1 MKKRSDY
8 WRYKYDQFISK
19 GTISLIIGLFVI
31 LLLIIGALSII
42 MILIFPD
49 YGFFEVFWLTFLRAL
64 DPGTL
69 AGDEGTIGYVVVLA
83 IATFV
88 GIFVFSMLVSFI
100 LNGFQEKLEA
110 LRKGRSRVIEE
121 NHTVVLGS
129 TESLKVV
136 LSELVLA
143 NENQRRE
150 IVVVLS
156 EEDPL
161 LLGSMVKDYIKD
173 FKTTKIIYR
182 KGSIYNIDDLKMCNV
197 SKAKSIILIE
207 RDILNI
213 KALVALS
220 ATNYF
225 KDGKGRV
232 SALFWNPEN
241 LSVAQKLVG
250 ERGYFIYV
258 QSAITK
264 IIAQSCLQAG
274 LSLIYSD
281 LFDFAGDEIYIN
293 DATELIGKSF
303 LDVQQFF
310 TKSIVI
316 GILRKDIPIL
326 NPLPS
331 AKLEQG
337 DRIIVI
343 SEDDDTAV
351 VEAIGSPLNL
361 DIILDT
367 PRQSN
372 IEETNVLF
380 IGYNPKVIEIIKEF
394 DHYVKQGSIIT
405 VMTNYERGIIKLNA
419 LGKTLKNLTVNVIK
433 NSTINRPAIEDAI
446 QYTDGSIVLFQNEE
460 TPKPDKDSQTLLTL
474 LHLRDIEQNTDQTY
488 DIVTEIFQVE
498 NTDIIELAKADDFVI
513 SEQLTSRLL
522 TQIAENP
529 YLVQILR
536 ILLEKNG
543 VEIYLKPVELYID
556 ACQTVNGY
564 TLVQA
569 AAKKNET
576 FLGYKT
582 YSRHGRERL
591 CMNPLKS
598 DEVKLCPGDKL
609 IVLSED

>member
-1 MKKRSDY
+1 MKKRRDY
-8 WRYKYDQFISK
+8 WRYKYDQFISM

-31 LLLIIGALSII
+31 LFVIIAVLSVI
-42 MILIFPD
+42 MIMIFPE
-49 YGFFEVFWLTFLRAL
+49 YGFLEVFWITFLRAL

-69 AGDEGTIGYVVVLA
+69 AGDEGTIGYVIVLA
-83 IATFV
+83 TATFV

-100 LNGFQEKLEA
+100 LNGFQEKLET

-129 TESLKVV
+129 SESLKVV

-143 NENQRRE
+143 NENQAKE
-150 IVVVLS
+150 VVVVLS

-161 LLGSMVKDYIKD
+161 VLNSMIKDYIKD
-173 FKTTKIIYR
+173 FKTTKVIYR
-182 KGSIYNIDDLKMCNV
+182 KGSIYNIDDLRMCNV

-207 RDILNI
+207 QDILNI

-225 KDGKGRV
+225 NDGNGRV
-232 SALFWNPEN
+232 SALFWNKEN
-241 LSVAQKLVG
+241 LTVAQKLVG

-293 DATELIGKSF
+293 DASSLIGKSYI
-303 LDVQQFF
+303 DVQKSFS
-310 TKSIVI
+310 KSIVI
-316 GILRKDIPIL
+316 GILRDKKPIL

-331 AKLEQG
+331 TLLEQG
-337 DRIIVI
+337 DDIIVI
-343 SEDDDTAV
+343 TEDDDTAI
-351 VEAIGSPLNL
+351 VEELGTPLNI
-361 DIILDT
+361 DTILDT
-367 PRQSN
+367 PRRSN
-372 IEETNVLF
+372 IEEANVLF

-394 DHYVKQGSIIT
+394 DHYVKAGSTIT

-419 LGKTLKNLTVNVIK
+419 LGKTLKNLTVHVIK
-433 NSTINRPAIEDAI
+433 YSTIDRSAIEESI
-446 QYTDGSIVLFQNEE
+446 SHTDGSIVLFQNEE
-460 TPKPDKDSQTLLTL
+460 TPKMEKDSQTLLTL
-474 LHLRDIEQNTDQTY
+474 LHLRDIEQESDQTF
-488 DIVTEIFQVE
+488 DIVTEIYQVE

-529 YLVQILR
+529 YLVQILK

-556 ACQTVNGY
+556 TYQTVNGY
-564 TLVQA
+564 TLVEA
-569 AAKKNET
+569 CAKKNET

-582 YSRHGRERL
+582 FSRHGRERL
-591 CMNPLKS
+591 VMNPKKT
-598 DEVKLCPGDKL
+598 DEIQLCPGDKVIL
-609 IVLSED
+609 LSED

>member
-1 MKKRSDY
+1 M
-8 WRYKYDQFISK
+8 
-19 GTISLIIGLFVI
+19 GTISLIIGLLVI
-31 LLLIIGALSII
+31 LLLIIAILSV
-42 MILIFPD
+42 ILVIIFPE
-49 YGFFEVFWLTFLRAL
+49 YGYLEVFWITFLRAL

-69 AGDEGTIGYVVVLA
+69 AGDEGTVGYIVVLA

-88 GIFVFSMLVSFI
+88 GIFIFSMFVSFI
-100 LNGFQEKLEA
+100 LNGFQEKLET

-136 LSELVLA
+136 LSELILA
-143 NENQRRE
+143 NENQKKE
-150 IVVVLS
+150 VVVVLS
-156 EEDPL
+156 EDDPL
-161 LLGSMVKDYIKD
+161 ELASTIKDYIKD

-182 KGSIYNIDDLKMCNV
+182 KGSIYNIDDLRMCNV

-207 RDILNI
+207 QDILNI
-213 KALVALS
+213 KALVALT

-225 KDGKGRV
+225 ERGKGRV
-232 SALFWNPEN
+232 SALFWDPEN
-241 LSVAQKLVG
+241 LNVAQKLVG

-293 DATELIGKSF
+293 DGSKLIGKS
-303 LDVQQFF
+303 LVEVQKSFS
-310 TKSIVI
+310 KSIVI
-316 GILRKDIPIL
+316 GILRNDKPIL
-326 NPLPS
+326 NPLPTS
-331 AKLEQG
+331 TLEEG
-337 DRIIVI
+337 DQLIVI
-343 SEDDDTAV
+343 SEDDDTAI
-351 VEAIGSPLNL
+351 VEEIGAPLNL
-361 DIILDT
+361 SSILDK

-372 IEETNVLF
+372 IEVTNVLF
-380 IGYNPKVIEIIKEF
+380 IGYNPKVIAIIKEF
-394 DHYVKQGSIIT
+394 DHYVEQGSTIT

-419 LGKTLKNLTVNVIK
+419 LNKTLHNLSVSAIK
-433 NSTINRPAIEDAI
+433 NSTIDRQAIEEAI
-446 QYTDGSIVLFQNEE
+446 TYTSGSIVLFQNEE
-460 TPKPDKDSQTLLTL
+460 TPKADKDSQTLLTL
-474 LHLRDIEQNTDQTY
+474 LHLRDIEQHTDKRY

-498 NTDIIELAKADDFVI
+498 NTNIIELAKADDFVI

-529 YLVQILR
+529 YLVDILR

-543 VEIYLKPVELYID
+543 VEIYLKPVELYVD

-564 TLVQA
+564 TLVEA
-569 AAKKNET
+569 CAKKNET
-576 FLGYKT
+576 YLGYKT

-598 DEVKLCPGDKL
+598 DEVHLCPGDKL